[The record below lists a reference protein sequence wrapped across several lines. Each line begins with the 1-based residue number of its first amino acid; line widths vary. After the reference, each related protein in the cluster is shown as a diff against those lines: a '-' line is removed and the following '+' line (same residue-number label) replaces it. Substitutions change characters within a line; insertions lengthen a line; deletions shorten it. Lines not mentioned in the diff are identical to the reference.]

1 MSRARILP
9 AAAVVGTALTLAA
22 CGGGSATVDA
32 SDATTPATTAPTTS
46 SGGTATVTETST
58 SKSSSAQAPARAGGP
73 EDQPARDVEEVP
85 AVTSDFSPQE
95 RAFLD
100 QLSNNGL
107 NIEGV
112 EDQLTATGLNV
123 CANDMITRDA
133 VAGQLVEQ
141 RRTDM
146 TPEALGELITAA
158 ARDNLCS

>member
-1 MSRARILP
+1 MSTVRT
-9 AAAVVGTALTLAA
+9 AAVAAIIGAALTLTA

-32 SDATTPATTAPTTS
+32 TDVTTPATTAPTTS
-46 SGGTATVTETST
+46 SGVTETVTETST
-58 SKSSSAQAPARAGGP
+58 SKSFSAPAPARASGP
-73 EDQPARDVEEVP
+73 EDQPARDVEVVP
-85 AVTSDFSPQE
+85 DVTSDFSPQE
-95 RAFLD
+95 RAYLD
-100 QLSNNGL
+100 RLSNNGL

-133 VAGQLVEQ
+133 VAGQLVAQ

-146 TPEALGELITAA
+146 APEALGELITAA

>member
-1 MSRARILP
+1 MSKPGILP
-9 AAAVVGTALTLAA
+9 VAAIVGVALTLTA
-22 CGGGSATVDA
+22 CGGGSATVNATDV
-32 SDATTPATTAPTTS
+32 TTPPTTAVTTTS
-46 SGGTATVTETST
+46 GATETVTETST
-58 SKSSSAQAPARAGGP
+58 SKSSSTQAPARASGP

-85 AVTSDFSPQE
+85 TVTSDFSPQE

-123 CANDMITRDA
+123 CANDIITRDA

>member
-1 MSRARILP
+1 MSTARPLSV
-9 AAAVVGTALTLAA
+9 AAVIGAALTLAA

-32 SDATTPATTAPTTS
+32 SDVTTPPQTAVSS
-46 SGGTATVTETST
+46 SGGTVTVTETST
-58 SKSSSAQAPARAGGP
+58 SKSSPAQAPARASGP
-73 EDQPARDVEEVP
+73 EDQPARDVDEVP
-85 AVTSDFSPQE
+85 AVRSDFSPQE
-95 RAFLD
+95 RAYLD
-100 QLSNNGL
+100 RLSNNGL

-123 CANDMITRDA
+123 CANDIITRDA

>member
-1 MSRARILP
+1 MRKAGVVPVLG
-9 AAAVVGTALTLAA
+9 AAALALAA

-32 SDATTPATTAPTTS
+32 TNVTTPATTAATTS
-46 SGGTATVTETST
+46 GGSTETVTEAST
-58 SKSSSAQAPARAGGP
+58 SKSSSAQAPARASGP
-73 EDQPARDVEEVP
+73 QDQPARDVESVP
-85 AVTSDFSPQE
+85 AVASDYTPQE
-95 RAFLD
+95 RGFLD
-100 QLSNNGL
+100 HLSNNGL

-123 CANDMITRDA
+123 CANDTITRDA

-146 TPEALGELITAA
+146 TPEALGELITVA